1 MKNLSRKLIALLLA
15 VCLFAGVMPM
25 VSAYDLKVAPIN
37 LQTRGLVDVSGGTDN
52 QVCKLFYQAST
63 TMIDDLAEIVS
74 IHKNRWDILDKLVWT
89 CTLTDVLTAKL
100 TTETL
105 PEFYFISCKF
115 KGEDVFVSLKAPYVK
130 DGSIKIEYRLNP
142 KLDAMFKSATGEEIK
157 KALVEPME
165 MALYAEKVATRAEL
179 EGIDKVHT
187 TATIDM
193 TTNDGSNIYYY
204 AAPSALL
211 AKGEADMEIKWKDQP
226 PIDLDK
232 NHDPFMRGYPDLTF
246 KPEGSI
252 TRAEVA
258 MMLYRRLLDSD
269 DHGMT
274 IPDMD
279 KPDPNAKKVFADVE
293 PTAWYGTAVYHLADK
308 GYIQGTTLGNYRPD
322 DPITRAELCVLL
334 VRFAHP
340 EHEVTY
346 KTDFDDVPKTHWAY
360 DSIMKANA
368 FGWVE
373 GVGGNRFSPD
383 RYITRTEAA
392 KMFCVMLERYGD
404 ALAASESKGRF
415 FPDVSTSH
423 WGYMW
428 IAEVTTRHE
437 FKQMGEFEVW
447 TKIYDFDGNLITTR

>member
-15 VCLFAGVMPM
+15 VCLFASVLPM
-25 VSAYDLKVAPIN
+25 VSAYDLKVAPIE
-37 LQTRGLVDVSGGTDN
+37 LMTRGLVDTSGGEEN
-52 QVCKLFYQAST
+52 QVCKLFYQART
-63 TMIDDLAEIVS
+63 TMIDDLALIVS

-142 KLDAMFKSATGEEIK
+142 KLDAMFKSATAEEVRT
-157 KALVEPME
+157 ALVEPME
-165 MALYAEKVATRAEL
+165 MALYADKVATKAEL
-179 EGIDKVHT
+179 AGIDKVHT

-204 AAPSALL
+204 NAPSALL
-211 AKGEADMEIKWKDQP
+211 AKGEADMEIKWGTFP
-226 PIDLDK
+226 PVALDT

-258 MMLYRRLLDSD
+258 MVLYRRLLDGD

-293 PTAWYGTAVYHLADK
+293 PTAWYGTAVYHLAEK
-308 GYIQGTTLGNYRPD
+308 GYIKGTTLGNYRPD
-322 DPITRAELCVLL
+322 EPITRAEMCVMLT
-334 VRFAHP
+334 RFVTDAS
-340 EHEVTY
+340 EVTY
-346 KTDFDDVPKTHWAY
+346 NADFDDVPKTHWAY
-360 DSIMKANA
+360 DAIMKANA
-368 FGWVE
+368 YGWVE

-392 KMFCVMLERYGD
+392 KMFCVMLGRFGD
-404 ALAASESKGRF
+404 AQAAADAKGRF
-415 FPDVSTSH
+415 FPDVSTTH

-437 FKQMGEFEVW
+437 QHKVGEFEVW